1 MKRMGFPGGSD
12 SKESDCKVGDQG
24 SIPRVGKSPGGGHG
38 DPLQY
43 SCLENPHG
51 QRSLVGYSPLGRKEL
66 GTTEGLTLSLSPPP
80 NSVKPIHTIYHVSS
94 HFFFFTEGM
103 SRHGVKG
110 QEEGCHYRSAGW
122 NTYQLG
128 QVCEYEPQAHW
139 ICFLFHSSQLHPWHL
154 FMHSIK
160 IRMTIYLIVGGS
172 ALAYH
177 QT

>member
-1 MKRMGFPGGSD
+1 MKRMLLLFPGGSD

-94 HFFFFTEGM
+94 PFFFFHRGHVQTWCQGPG
-103 SRHGVKG
+103 RGVSL
-110 QEEGCHYRSAGW
+110 QISWLEHLPVRAG
-122 NTYQLG
+122 L
-128 QVCEYEPQAHW
+128 
-139 ICFLFHSSQLHPWHL
+139 
-154 FMHSIK
+154 
-160 IRMTIYLIVGGS
+160 
-172 ALAYH
+172 
-177 QT
+177 